1 MIPVQ
6 DLYNAAAQMV
16 RFSQSGDFSVPEF
29 NTCLATV
36 ENQLY
41 SQLREKGLIDAESQ
55 MNLMPFRGNY
65 APPQTANGI
74 YNYPAD
80 YFEYIALGS
89 TTAPNGKEIPV
100 AVISDAKWG
109 ALSTSKLINE
119 ANNPKVRLAENNLQ
133 LLPIT
138 ANLHMIYYKK
148 IVNAVYAVT
157 YVNFEPIYD
166 PANSVDSMFQP
177 SMFNV
182 LVDMLVVE
190 ISKSL
195 RDNGLLSAT
204 TQTLN
209 V

>member
-6 DLYNAAAQMV
+6 DLYNGAVQMV

-29 NTCLATV
+29 NTCLTTV

-41 SQLREKGLIDAESQ
+41 SQLREKGLIDADSQ
-55 MNLMPFRGNY
+55 MNLMPFRNPY
-65 APPQTANGI
+65 APVQTPNGV
-74 YNYPAD
+74 YTYPTD
-80 YFEYIALGS
+80 YFEYIAIGS
-89 TTAPNGKEIPV
+89 KTAINGKELPI

-109 ALSTSKLINE
+109 ALSTSRLIDLND
-119 ANNPKVRLAENNLQ
+119 NPIIRLAENNLQ
-133 LLPIT
+133 LLPVT

-157 YVNFEPIYD
+157 YVNLEPVYD

-182 LVDMLVVE
+182 LLDMLVIE